1 MPVLTNQTEGP
12 TSAIAAERSLGRH
25 LNEWTPVEARDA
37 RERAA
42 LGQQLNLWTT
52 EQAVHMR
59 FADAFA
65 MSMPLALAAATFM
78 AHGITAKSPLCT
90 WLGVAAAVA
99 AGAVQWRARRSAR
112 QELHAAAKRLGLS
125 DSFAQK
131 WTRDLLRSW
140 LG

>member
-12 TSAIAAERSLGRH
+12 ASALATERRLGRD
-25 LNEWTPVEARDA
+25 LNKWIAVESSEA

-78 AHGITAKSPLCT
+78 AHGITAKSALCT
-90 WLGVAAAVA
+90 WIGGASVVATV
-99 AGAVQWRARRSAR
+99 AVQWRARTSAR

-125 DSFAQK
+125 DSYARK
-131 WTRDLLRSW
+131 WATDLLRSW